1 MLEHFFR
8 PKSVAVVG
16 ASRDE
21 RAVGHA
27 IFRNLISY
35 GYQGRV
41 YPINPKA
48 DELLGRPCFKSIS
61 ELPEAVDLAVISVP
75 GQIVRPVVEECGQKG
90 IDAVV
95 IISSGFKETGPEG
108 AQREREVAEVA
119 RKYGVRIVGPNCLG
133 IIVPSIGLSAS
144 FAADMPPAG
153 GVAVLSQSGA
163 LAAAMLDWA
172 VEEKVG
178 FSSFVSFG
186 NAADLTFSDFLEWLK
201 DDEQTRVILAYMEG
215 LPDGRRFMQVARQ
228 VTRNKP
234 VVVVKGGVTSAGSRA
249 VSSHTGSLAGSEQAY
264 LAAFRQSGIIRADS
278 VEHLY
283 DFAIAFDWQPLP
295 KGNNLAIVTNAGG
308 PGILA
313 SDAAERSG
321 VGLAQLGRDTVEKLT
336 KLLPPAAA
344 FYNPVDVLGDADEAR
359 YAGALEAVLSDP
371 AVHGCAVLLTP
382 QAMTRI
388 PETAET
394 VCAAARGE
402 KPVLACFMGGKAVG
416 PAEDRLLSGKVP
428 FYPFPE
434 RCVAAFAA
442 MTQYRRRL
450 EMAEEEPPLL
460 SRNTQAAARIIASV
474 ASQGRLQLTQ
484 MEARDVLAE
493 YGFRVPPGGLAHT
506 VEEAVQVANS
516 VGYPVAIKVASPD
529 ILHKSDIGGVRLNL
543 QTPQDV
549 TDAFELV
556 TFRARRLM
564 PDAEIWGAVV
574 QKMVRG
580 LREVILGLSHDP
592 TFGPLLMFGL
602 GGVYVEALRDV
613 SFRVSPI
620 HRGEALEMLHEI
632 RSYPLLVG
640 VRGERG
646 ADIEAIVDC
655 LLRVSQMACDFPNMV
670 EMDVNPLLVGAAGEG
685 ATAVDARITLAGQA
699 VSAQAPA

>member
-1 MLEHFFR
+1 MLERFFR

-41 YPINPKA
+41 YPVNPKA
-48 DELLGRPCFKSIS
+48 DELLGRPCSKSIS
-61 ELPEAVDLAVISVP
+61 DLPEAVDLAVISVP
-75 GQIVRPVVEECGQKG
+75 GQIVRTVVEECGQKG

-108 AQREREVAEVA
+108 AQREREVVEVA

-133 IIVPSIGLSAS
+133 IIAPSIGLSAS

-201 DDEQTRVILAYMEG
+201 DDEETKVILAYMEG

-228 VTRNKP
+228 VTREKP
-234 VVVVKGGVTSAGSRA
+234 IVVVKGGVTSAGSRA
-249 VSSHTGSLAGSEQAY
+249 VSSHTGSLAGSQQAY
-264 LAAFRQSGIIRADS
+264 QAAFRQSGIIQADS
-278 VEHLY
+278 VQQLY
-283 DFAIAFDWQPLP
+283 DYAIAFDWQPLP
-295 KGNNLAIVTNAGG
+295 KGDNLAIVTNAGG

-313 SDAAERSG
+313 SDAAEKQG
-321 VGLAQLGRDTVEKLT
+321 VGLAQLGRETVEKLT

-344 FYNPVDVLGDADEAR
+344 FYNPVDVLGDADETR
-359 YAGALEAVLSDP
+359 YGGALEAVLSDP

-388 PETAET
+388 PETSET

-416 PAEDRLLSGKVP
+416 PAEDRLLSNKVP

-442 MTQYRRRL
+442 MIQHRRRL
-450 EMAEEEPPLL
+450 EMPEEEPPLL
-460 SRNTQAAARIIASV
+460 ARNTEAAAKIIDSA

-484 MEARDVLAE
+484 SEARDVLAN
-493 YGFRVPPGGLAHT
+493 YGFRVPSGGLAHT
-506 VEEAVQVANS
+506 VEEAVQIANS
-516 VGYPVAIKVASPD
+516 VGYPVTVKIASPD

-556 TFRARRLM
+556 AFRARRLM
-564 PDAEIWGAVV
+564 PQAEIWGAMV
-574 QKMVRG
+574 QKMVLG

-613 SFRVSPI
+613 SFRVAPI
-620 HRGEALEMLHEI
+620 SRREALEMLHEI
-632 RSYPLLVG
+632 RSYPLLAG
-640 VRGERG
+640 VRGEQG

-655 LLRVSQMACDFPNMV
+655 LLRLSQAACDFPNIV

-685 ATAVDARITLAGQA
+685 ATAVDARITLSGP
-699 VSAQAPA
+699 APA